1 MPFMAHLR
9 QERPDLIYELVRRH
23 CEKCSNPSC
32 QMCNNLLHKMFR
44 LASQGAGNNEN
55 DYAPLLGLAPCPS
68 PKPGVGEVQS
78 QAEAL
83 ADMEADLQQGV
94 LAVGEQQGLLPLPQ
108 REAEEEETGDPVAA
122 DWTQQGAVPL
132 ELMQQLHSLHARA
145 AAAQQA
151 TASSP
156 WAEAPEAL
164 GSEPDC
170 CPSLEMSMSGRASAP
185 QSNVAG
191 WVANV
196 PFSGVATAAPYVT
209 MTEQAA
215 GRAGRA
221 GGASQQS
228 PAQRLRVLEQLLDEA
243 PVLGLSLDPEAVLRQ
258 MQDPSSA
265 ALGPVRESPTASA
278 RLLLPLEDGLVTQ
291 ASGPR
296 ATPSSTR
303 LHHPQRTRPLPHPPC
318 APLPLLLPPHPP
330 PSRPPGRVR
339 CQARR
344 DPRRRLCARGRPD
357 TRPRRRP
364 RCGGVLLRGLLH
376 RGLRLR
382 C

>member
-32 QMCNNLLHKMFR
+32 QMCNDLLHKMFR

-55 DYAPLLGLAPCPS
+55 DYAPLLGMAPCPS
-68 PKPGVGEVQS
+68 PKPAVGEVQS

-209 MTEQAA
+209 MTGQAA

-228 PAQRLRVLEQLLDEA
+228 PAQRLRVLEQL
-243 PVLGLSLDPEAVLRQ
+243 
-258 MQDPSSA
+258 
-265 ALGPVRESPTASA
+265 
-278 RLLLPLEDGLVTQ
+278 LEDGLVTQ

-303 LHHPQRTRPLPHPPC
+303 LHHPQRTRPLPHPPH